1 MLADDSSPRTLRACA
16 GAGPLARRGD
26 PFQVLAGLR
35 RSRWLLPARV
45 YDEATAQA
53 IDLRPVTTAAKNAL
67 RP

>member
-1 MLADDSSPRTLRACA
+1 
-16 GAGPLARRGD
+16 
-26 PFQVLAGLR
+26 VLAGLR

>member
-1 MLADDSSPRTLRACA
+1 
-16 GAGPLARRGD
+16 
-26 PFQVLAGLR
+26 VLAGLR
-35 RSRWLLPARV
+35 RSRWLLSARV